1 MGRAGVAGVGL
12 VVLGVAGIVV
22 AVVADLG
29 RWPYYGG
36 AAAVVVGLGLLLAG
50 ALRRRTLLVPAV
62 TAVGVLVGG
71 GALRGLN
78 GFPEDHAAWPER
90 AEGYDF
96 TGDAGR
102 LGDAWF
108 TAGSRLRHR
117 DGRGPLDHV
126 GRRRGSLHGRGR
138 RSRRADGHGGRQLRA
153 HGRAT
158 GRTAGVP

>member
-29 RWPYYGG
+29 RWPYDGG

-62 TAVGVLVGG
+62 TAVAVLVGG
-71 GALRGLN
+71 GAWLGLN

-90 AEGYDF
+90 AEGYDI

-108 TAGSRLRHR
+108 TGAAAY
-117 DGRGPLDHV
+117 DI
-126 GRRRGSLHGRGR
+126 
-138 RSRRADGHGGRQLRA
+138 
-153 HGRAT
+153 AT
-158 GRTAGVP
+158 GEARWTTWGDGAAPPRPRTSISSR